1 MVNFRKWRI
10 HMSEKMLYFVG
21 DTAPKRDDMDSI
33 FAKTGDF
40 LRSADLLFGQLE
52 AVVTDKGAPA
62 CQSRLPLRIYPSAAE
77 TLKRAGF
84 DVMSN
89 AGNHIM
95 DWGYEGYYD
104 TMHHMKKAG
113 IDIVG
118 AGDNLDEARKPVIKV
133 LDDGTKIGF
142 LAYCSILPQDY
153 WALPDRPGANP
164 MRGITAAPCKE
175 HDQPGTPV
183 RIFSWPHPDDLQ
195 NMLNDIAALRPQVDI
210 LVVSQH
216 WGIHFTPAVI
226 ADYQRYVG
234 HFALDAG
241 ADIVVGHHTH
251 ILKGIEVYKGKPL
264 VYSLANF
271 ATEGPAA
278 YFEGKQGLIH
288 DSRHGDIRQL
298 NEDFKKNPKR
308 TMPFDSCMTILLKM
322 IVENK
327 KVKQVSYIPVWI
339 DDDTFIPEI
348 VKPDDERFM
357 KIINYMTEITESQ
370 NITPHFTIKG
380 EEVIIG

>member
-1 MVNFRKWRI
+1 
-10 HMSEKMLYFVG
+10 MSEKMLYFVG

-133 LDDGTKIGF
+133 LDDGPKIGF

-195 NMLNDIAALRPQVDI
+195 NMLDDIAALRPQVDI

>member
-1 MVNFRKWRI
+1 
-10 HMSEKMLYFVG
+10 MSEKMLYFVG

-195 NMLNDIAALRPQVDI
+195 NMLDDIAALRPQVDI

-264 VYSLANF
+264 VYSLDNF

>member
-1 MVNFRKWRI
+1 
-10 HMSEKMLYFVG
+10 MSEKMLYFVG

-195 NMLNDIAALRPQVDI
+195 NMLDDIAALRPQVDI

-357 KIINYMTEITESQ
+357 KIINYMTESTESQ

>member
-1 MVNFRKWRI
+1 
-10 HMSEKMLYFVG
+10 MSEKTIIFVG
-21 DTAPKRDDMDSI
+21 DTAPKRPDMDSI
-33 FAKTGDF
+33 FSKTADY
-40 LRSADLLFGQLE
+40 LNSADLVFGQLE
-52 AVVTDKGAPA
+52 AVVSEVGAPA
-62 CQSRLPLRIYPSAAE
+62 CQSRLPLRIYPSAGPC
-77 TLKRAGF
+77 LKRAGF

-89 AGNHIM
+89 AGNHIL
-95 DWGYEGYYD
+95 DWGFEGYYR
-104 TMHHMKKAG
+104 TMQVMAESG

-118 AGDNLDEARKPVIKV
+118 AGNNIDEARKPVISV
-133 LDDGTKIGF
+133 LDDGTKVGF

-164 MRGITAAPCKE
+164 MRAISAAVPNE

-183 RIFSWPHPDDLQ
+183 TIYTWPHPKDLK
-195 NMLNDIAALRPQVDI
+195 NMIGDIEALRPQVDI

-241 ADIVVGHHTH
+241 ADIVVGHHSH
-251 ILKGIEVYKGKPL
+251 ILKGIEVYKGKVL
-264 VYSLANF
+264 AYSLANF

-278 YFEGKQGLIH
+278 YFEGKRGLLN
-288 DSRHGDIRQL
+288 DSRHADIRKL

-308 TMPFDSCMTILLKM
+308 TMPYDSCKTILLKM
-322 IVENK
+322 VVKDK
-327 KVKQVSYIPVWI
+327 KIKSVSYLPVWI

-348 VKPDDERFM
+348 LTASDPRFDE
-357 KIINYMTEITESQ
+357 INKYMVDITASQEIE
-370 NITPHFTIKG
+370 PHFTVEG
-380 EEVIIG
+380 DEVKIV

>member
-1 MVNFRKWRI
+1 MA
-10 HMSEKMLYFVG
+10 EKVLLFVG
-21 DTAPKRDDMDSI
+21 DTAPKRPDMDSI
-33 FAKTGDF
+33 FAPTNDF
-40 LRSADLLFGQLE
+40 LHDCDLLFGQLE

-62 CQSRLPLRIYPSAAE
+62 CQSRLPLRIYPSAAP
-77 TLKRAGF
+77 TLKKAGF

-89 AGNHIM
+89 AGNHIL
-95 DWGYEGYYD
+95 DWGYEGYFD
-104 TMHHMKKAG
+104 TMRYMKEAG

-118 AGDNLDEARKPVIKV
+118 AGDTIDEARKPVIKT
-133 LDDGTKIGF
+133 LDDGTTVGF
-142 LAYCSILPQDY
+142 LGYCSILPQDY
-153 WALPDRPGANP
+153 WALPDKPGANP

-195 NMLNDIAALRPQVDI
+195 NMIDDIHALRPQVDI

-216 WGIHFTPAVI
+216 WGIHFTPAVL

-234 HFALDAG
+234 HYALDEG

-251 ILKGIEVYKGKPL
+251 ILKGIEVYKGKVL
-264 VYSLANF
+264 AYSLANY

-278 YFEGKQGLIH
+278 YFEGKRGLIN

-308 TMPFDSCMTILLKM
+308 TMPYDSCKTIALKVY
-322 IVENK
+322 VEDKKIK
-327 KVKQVSYIPVWI
+327 KVTYVPVWI
-339 DDDTFIPEI
+339 DDDTFIPEVI
-348 VKPDDERFM
+348 KPDNPRF
-357 KIINYMTEITESQ
+357 KEINDYMVEITESQ
-370 NITPHFTIKG
+370 NIKPCFAVEG
-380 EEVIIG
+380 DEVRIVCD

>member
-1 MVNFRKWRI
+1 
-10 HMSEKMLYFVG
+10 MSEKMLYFVG

-195 NMLNDIAALRPQVDI
+195 NMLDDIAAIRPQVDI

>member
-1 MVNFRKWRI
+1 
-10 HMSEKMLYFVG
+10 MSEKMLYFVG

-195 NMLNDIAALRPQVDI
+195 NMLDDIAALRPQVDI

-308 TMPFDSCMTILLKM
+308 RMPFDSCMTILLKM

>member
-1 MVNFRKWRI
+1 
-10 HMSEKMLYFVG
+10 MSEKMLYFVG

-133 LDDGTKIGF
+133 LNDGTKIGF

-195 NMLNDIAALRPQVDI
+195 NMLDDIAALRPQVDI

>member
-1 MVNFRKWRI
+1 
-10 HMSEKMLYFVG
+10 MSEKMLYFVG

-195 NMLNDIAALRPQVDI
+195 NMLDDIAALRPQVDI

-271 ATEGPAA
+271 ATEGPVA

>member
-1 MVNFRKWRI
+1 
-10 HMSEKMLYFVG
+10 
-21 DTAPKRDDMDSI
+21 
-33 FAKTGDF
+33 
-40 LRSADLLFGQLE
+40 
-52 AVVTDKGAPA
+52 
-62 CQSRLPLRIYPSAAE
+62 
-77 TLKRAGF
+77 
-84 DVMSN
+84 
-89 AGNHIM
+89 
-95 DWGYEGYYD
+95 
-104 TMHHMKKAG
+104 
-113 IDIVG
+113 
-118 AGDNLDEARKPVIKV
+118 
-133 LDDGTKIGF
+133 
-142 LAYCSILPQDY
+142 
-153 WALPDRPGANP
+153 

-195 NMLNDIAALRPQVDI
+195 NMLDDIAALRPQVDI

>member
-1 MVNFRKWRI
+1 
-10 HMSEKMLYFVG
+10 MSEKMLYFVG

-104 TMHHMKKAG
+104 TMHYMKKAG

-195 NMLNDIAALRPQVDI
+195 NMLDDIAALRPQVDI